1 MERIETQADFSV
13 KNRCNMIIEDEVESG
28 ELKKVLGELERAESH
43 LARIREEE
51 TTMEAEVRRATEE
64 LKDMEAGVVTVHVI
78 HVNEVERAKFKEK
91 KDHTLKQVWDK
102 SYEELK
108 IPREPKDVFQT
119 GGDKAKS
126 LMSYLN
132 LTLRQARKDKVI
144 EDYHF
149 GIASETG
156 GA

>member
-1 MERIETQADFSV
+1 
-13 KNRCNMIIEDEVESG
+13 MIIDDEVENG
-28 ELKKVLGELERAESH
+28 ELKKVLGELEHAETH

-51 TTMEAEVRRATEE
+51 TAAEAEVRHATEK
-64 LKDMEAGVVTVHVI
+64 LKDLEAGVVTVHVV
-78 HVNEVERAKFKEK
+78 HVNEVERVKFKEK
-91 KDHTLKQVWDK
+91 KDHTLQQVWDK

-126 LMSYLN
+126 LMPYLS
-132 LTLRQARKDKVI
+132 LTLRQAHKDKVI